1 MHVHTHGGSNPSRVL
16 KISVAVTLAYIV
28 LLVVAGI
35 RAHSLAL
42 LSEAGHNLSDLLA
55 LLLSLVAVYLQSRP
69 ASPTKTYG
77 YHRAG
82 VLVALVNAT
91 SLVAVSFFIFYEAF
105 RRLQHPEHVQA
116 AVMMWVAAAGVVM
129 NGVIALLLY
138 RSAGG
143 SGGDV
148 NIRSALLHEV
158 GDTLSTAAVIVGGW
172 AILVTGNYW
181 IDSALSFGIG
191 ALILWSGYGIVR
203 ETLNILLEGTP
214 RGVKL
219 ELVETAI
226 RSVDGV
232 NDVHDLHC
240 WSIGSE
246 TRALSCHISIA
257 DIPPSVSERIL
268 RDVKGLLHRDF
279 HIDHTTIQFEHVVCE
294 VAHGCVIPVSES
306 AEHHHSHEH

>member
-1 MHVHTHGGSNPSRVL
+1 
-16 KISVAVTLAYIV
+16 
-28 LLVVAGI
+28 
-35 RAHSLAL
+35 
-42 LSEAGHNLSDLLA
+42 
-55 LLLSLVAVYLQSRP
+55 
-69 ASPTKTYG
+69 
-77 YHRAG
+77 
-82 VLVALVNAT
+82 
-91 SLVAVSFFIFYEAF
+91 
-105 RRLQHPEHVQA
+105 VQA

-143 SGGDV
+143 AGGDV

-240 WSIGSE
+240 WSTGSE

-268 RDVKGLLHRDF
+268 RDVKGLLHREF

-306 AEHHHSHEH
+306 AEHHHSH